1 MSLLK
6 LSLRNLQKR
15 RPLKSRFKFV
25 YKPVVIFIAIVR
37 SSGGG
42 STSSD
47 ISSSSTG
54 FNHMETPRPLK
65 S

>member
-1 MSLLK
+1 M
-6 LSLRNLQKR
+6 
-15 RPLKSRFKFV
+15 FKFV

-47 ISSSSTG
+47 SSSSTG
-54 FNHMETPRPLK
+54 FNHMETPGPLK

>member
-1 MSLLK
+1 M
-6 LSLRNLQKR
+6 
-15 RPLKSRFKFV
+15 FKFV